1 VLSAAVERKL
11 GRCESCPSDRD
22 EELFERLR
30 EWRLARSKERSQPAF
45 VVFTDATLSAIA
57 EAKPRSVAELV
68 AVPGVGQR
76 KLDEYGAEV
85 LALVA
90 ESA

>member
-1 VLSAAVERKL
+1 
-11 GRCESCPSDRD
+11 
-22 EELFERLR
+22 
-30 EWRLARSKERSQPAF
+30 
-45 VVFTDATLSAIA
+45 
-57 EAKPRSVAELV
+57 
-68 AVPGVGQR
+68 VPGVGQR

>member
-1 VLSAAVERKL
+1 
-11 GRCESCPSDRD
+11 
-22 EELFERLR
+22 
-30 EWRLARSKERSQPAF
+30 
-45 VVFTDATLSAIA
+45 
-57 EAKPRSVAELV
+57 VAELV

-90 ESA
+90 ESTG

>member
-1 VLSAAVERKL
+1 MGHARAHLADAL
-11 GRCESCPSDRD
+11 TFD
-22 EELFERLR
+22 ENLLIGLDASISYVDET
-30 EWRLARSKERSQPAF
+30 ARADEVPAY

-57 EAKPRSVAELV
+57 EAKPRSVSELV

-90 ESA
+90 ESG